1 MTESDN
7 SIKRWRKAILIT
19 LGIFLLFWIG
29 HNLTVVLGTE
39 TITEGNIADV
49 IADRYQECGK
59 VLAIVIPN
67 IYAIL
72 FYYIFGLGDAHV
84 ILRYGRRKY
93 EKIETLKMFISS
105 VIFVFEYFLVDI
117 VFMTFFGGIKL
128 LTATSYYQ
136 FIMLEFIMMTFYI
149 YLIGMTLYFL
159 RNFMKFNRM
168 YMLCGAVIYSLSGI
182 LYYVFFKEFSP
193 AFYMNFS
200 TEWFNYHSFDSFTYI
215 INLAKLFFASLI
227 LKYLGELVFL
237 RRDIWG
243 NEEN

>member
-1 MTESDN
+1 MLC
-7 SIKRWRKAILIT
+7 AI
-19 LGIFLLFWIG
+19 GEW
-29 HNLTVVLGTE
+29 
-39 TITEGNIADV
+39 
-49 IADRYQECGK
+49 
-59 VLAIVIPN
+59 
-67 IYAIL
+67 
-72 FYYIFGLGDAHV
+72 
-84 ILRYGRRKY
+84 Y
-93 EKIETLKMFISS
+93 EKQTMSS
-105 VIFVFEYFLVDI
+105 IYGSMIIQVVGVFEYFLADI

-136 FIMLEFIMMTFYI
+136 FIILEFIMMTFYI

-215 INLAKLFFASLI
+215 NYLIAYTKIFGRTCLFKKGYFG
-227 LKYLGELVFL
+227 K
-237 RRDIWG
+237 
-243 NEEN
+243 

>member
-84 ILRYGRRKY
+84 
-93 EKIETLKMFISS
+93 
-105 VIFVFEYFLVDI
+105 
-117 VFMTFFGGIKL
+117 
-128 LTATSYYQ
+128 
-136 FIMLEFIMMTFYI
+136 
-149 YLIGMTLYFL
+149 
-159 RNFMKFNRM
+159 MK
-168 YMLCGAVIYSLSGI
+168 
-182 LYYVFFKEFSP
+182 K
-193 AFYMNFS
+193 
-200 TEWFNYHSFDSFTYI
+200 
-215 INLAKLFFASLI
+215 
-227 LKYLGELVFL
+227 
-237 RRDIWG
+237 
-243 NEEN
+243 